1 MTLRCFQML
10 LARVCPT
17 RQLAESFGKDKLAF
31 PISFRYWVCTPVAC
45 DVSGDRPLIDA
56 ACCSVTNCDQLFAT
70 PWTIARQ
77 APCPS
82 PSPRLMSIESLMPS
96 NHLILCHP
104 LLLPSIFPCQCQP
117 LFLLASIQVC
127 LPDPGR
133 VCPMHRATPSMAIS
147 LPEDFQLT
155 PEKLLPTT
163 GEGAS
168 LLIKCALKIKVQLI

>member
-104 LLLPSIFPCQCQP
+104 LLLPSIFPSLRVFP
-117 LFLLASIQVC
+117 NELALHIRW
-127 LPDPGR
+127 PK
-133 VCPMHRATPSMAIS
+133 
-147 LPEDFQLT
+147 F
-155 PEKLLPTT
+155 
-163 GEGAS
+163 GAS
-168 LLIKCALKIKVQLI
+168 ASASVLQ